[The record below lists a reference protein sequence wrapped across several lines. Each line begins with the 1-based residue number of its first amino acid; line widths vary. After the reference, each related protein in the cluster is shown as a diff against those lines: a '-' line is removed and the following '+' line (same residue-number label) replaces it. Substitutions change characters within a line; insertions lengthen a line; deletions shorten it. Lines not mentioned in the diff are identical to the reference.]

1 MHFETLMFS
10 SITNALFYPIAGSS
24 FIELLKELNCTSKDL
39 INIQQT
45 EKNFKFREIFSQENL
60 VLKI

>member
-24 FIELLKELNCTSKDL
+24 FIELLKELNRTSKDL
-39 INIQQT
+39 INIQKI
-45 EKNFKFREIFSQENL
+45 EK
-60 VLKI
+60 KIQI